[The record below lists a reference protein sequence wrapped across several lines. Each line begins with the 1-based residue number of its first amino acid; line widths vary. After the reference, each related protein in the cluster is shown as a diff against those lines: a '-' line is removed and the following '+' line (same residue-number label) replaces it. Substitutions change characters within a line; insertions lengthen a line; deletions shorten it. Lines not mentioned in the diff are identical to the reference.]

1 MFIKVFFLINA
12 NIHLISCVP
21 AFRDVQNT
29 IDKFWR
35 RLSIPN
41 NQRPR
46 EKESIRSRA
55 LTQALHLIW
64 GNIIQFLKPSSLCFP
79 AGVNGWYRRER
90 PGGPHYFRSCPP
102 APPSYGKDCTIA
114 IGAPNLHKDPNA
126 PISICC
132 KKAVYTFLKTILK
145 IVVTY

>member
-1 MFIKVFFLINA
+1 MFIKVVFSLMLIYIWFPVYQRSATYKTRLTNFDEDYPFPITSGRGKRKA
-12 NIHLISCVP
+12 FGQEHLLKRCI
-21 AFRDVQNT
+21 
-29 IDKFWR
+29 
-35 RLSIPN
+35 LSEEIL
-41 NQRPR
+41 
-46 EKESIRSRA
+46 S
-55 LTQALHLIW
+55 
-64 GNIIQFLKPSSLCFP
+64 SSLNLRLCEIP

>member
-1 MFIKVFFLINA
+1 MIIKVFFLINA

-64 GNIIQFLKPSSLCFP
+64 GNIIQFLKPSSLCIP
-79 AGVNGWYRRER
+79 AG
-90 PGGPHYFRSCPP
+90 PGDLITFEAAS
-102 APPSYGKDCTIA
+102 PPSPQKDKDCMIA
-114 IGAPNLHKDPNA
+114 IWPPNLHKDLNP
-126 PISICC
+126 PISVGW
-132 KKAVYTFLKTILK
+132 KRQYTLFKSILKTVITYSNMLK
-145 IVVTY
+145 LRVT